1 MKKIL
6 LLITLTFLLTACN
19 QELKV
24 TEVDME
30 KVNRDM
36 QEIIG
41 DIEAENENGNYMISG
56 EKESYIFLNR
66 INVIQGEEAIV
77 LSDFTTD
84 VKENIL
90 NIEFSEKSTADYEDK
105 DLKHQMLY
113 KIKGGKDDYD
123 SITITSNGEPASF
136 SVITH

>member
-1 MKKIL
+1 MRKIL
-6 LLITLTFLLTACN
+6 LLITLTLLLTACN

-24 TEVDME
+24 SEVDLE
-30 KVNRDM
+30 KVNRDI
-36 QEIIG
+36 QEIIEG
-41 DIEAENENGNYMISG
+41 IQGENGNYMITG
-56 EKESYIFLNR
+56 EKESYIFLNQ
-66 INVIQGEEAIV
+66 INVTQGEEAIV
-77 LSDFTTD
+77 LSGFTAV
-84 VKENIL
+84 VKENML
-90 NIEFSEKSTADYEDK
+90 NIEFSEESTDDYESK

>member
-1 MKKIL
+1 MRKIL
-6 LLITLTFLLTACN
+6 LLLTLIFLLTACN

-30 KVNRDM
+30 KVNRDL
-36 QEIIG
+36 QEIIE
-41 DIEAENENGNYMISG
+41 DIEAENGNYMISG

-66 INVIQGEEAIV
+66 NNVIQGEEAIV
-77 LSDFTTD
+77 LSDFTAD

-90 NIEFSEKSTADYEDK
+90 NIEFSEESTADYENK

-123 SITITSNGEPASF
+123 TIAITSNGEPVPF
-136 SVITH
+136 DSVITP